1 MKADPV
7 NAVKMYHDVKFEG
20 RYVIYY
26 LKNSITKGGSLYLPN
41 LACLIHQ
48 I

>member
-20 RYVIYY
+20 I
-26 LKNSITKGGSLYLPN
+26 SIKKYEEFNHKGW
-41 LACLIHQ
+41 
-48 I
+48 